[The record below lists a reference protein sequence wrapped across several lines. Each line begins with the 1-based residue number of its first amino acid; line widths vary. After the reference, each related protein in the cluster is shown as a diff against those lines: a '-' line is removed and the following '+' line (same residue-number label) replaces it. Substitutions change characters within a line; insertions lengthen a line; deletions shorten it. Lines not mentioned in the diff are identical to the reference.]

1 MRLVG
6 LTLLLS
12 GGFIAIAAL
21 PLLVNGAERAFFV
34 VSGVIVELVGLVLLG
49 RSHRQTAGDRP

>member
-6 LTLLLS
+6 LALLLS

-21 PLLVNGAERAFFV
+21 PLLANATERAFFV
-34 VSGVIVELVGLVLLG
+34 ISGLVLELVGLFLLG
-49 RSHRQTAGDRP
+49 RSHRQPAGDRP